1 VKFTLLGVSECPSGE
16 YHPDNTM
23 KNLQELSPMRKFT
36 VTILLILFVM
46 LSACTRKIGWVGMN
60 YDSKMKASYTGFNGP
75 ESAIVRL
82 DAGEEFELQYQVAVE
97 EGGLT
102 LQLTG
107 PGGQVVWTE
116 TFRANDEGQFQFTS
130 ENGGRYLLQ
139 AIGSETRGSYDLS
152 WEMMN

>member
-1 VKFTLLGVSECPSGE
+1 
-16 YHPDNTM
+16 M
-23 KNLQELSPMRKFT
+23 KKIF
-36 VTILLILFVM
+36 VTILLILLIL

-75 ESAIVRL
+75 ESAIIRL
-82 DAGEEFELQYQVAVE
+82 DAGEEFVLQYQVTVE
-97 EGGLT
+97 EGGLM

-107 PGGQVVWTE
+107 PEGQIVWTE
-116 TFRANDEGQFQFTS
+116 TFQADDEGQFQFTT

-152 WEMMN
+152 WEMTN